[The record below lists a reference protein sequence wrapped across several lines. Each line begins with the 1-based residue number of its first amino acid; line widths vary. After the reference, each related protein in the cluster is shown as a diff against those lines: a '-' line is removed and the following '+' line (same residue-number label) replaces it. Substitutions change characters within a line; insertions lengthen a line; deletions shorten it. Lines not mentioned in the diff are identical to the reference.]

1 LDYSLE
7 GAFKAFVAPQFNV
20 NAKGLGGSV
29 GFGVSIPGVVNE
41 RKEFGFGPFLNLGA
55 SLPSK
60 PITLL
65 NQSRKVKLSSLVN
78 AVAPK
83 QSFSFKVP
91 GPIAISGRAGPAIV
105 SQSAA
110 NVVISNNT
118 LVGTAR
124 AEFIDGGANL
134 DALTGGASADVF
146 GFRFGQSPLSAP
158 DLITDFAF
166 GTDKIDVFSP
176 SGAAHVAPTRFSRAA
191 NHAFATTPLALAAAV
206 FADANGAL
214 PGNQALAANSAV
226 LVRASNASI
235 GGTYLVINNA
245 TTGRSDSDDLMI
257 KLTGSTGPL
266 PALGSLLPGTVF
278 V

>member
-1 LDYSLE
+1 MDLGCL
-7 GAFKAFVAPQFNV
+7 
-20 NAKGLGGSV
+20 GLCHKVQGGLQAGFYHRGCRLTRHQHHV
-29 GFGVSIPGVVNE
+29 GRRV
-41 RKEFGFGPFLNLGA
+41 R
-55 SLPSK
+55 
-60 PITLL
+60 
-65 NQSRKVKLSSLVN
+65 Q
-78 AVAPK
+78 
-83 QSFSFKVP
+83 
-91 GPIAISGRAGPAIV
+91 RA
-105 SQSAA
+105 
-110 NVVISNNT
+110 
-118 LVGTAR
+118 
-124 AEFIDGGANL
+124 DGG
-134 DALTGGASADVF
+134 GVF
-146 GFRFGQSPLSAP
+146 AVFFRFGQSPLSAP